1 MALSGTDCMP
11 NDRPS
16 VRAGDA
22 AGRAR
27 RFGRT
32 GPRLAGDPHA
42 WAQAFVPAPGESR
55 PGSSR
60 LAGAARLRGAA
71 VPASLPPS
79 RPGPALGGRR
89 RDGAGSGAAGGADAR
104 RRRVPGVTMRGSVEK
119 YVGGDRESGGMFRL
133 TRSAGA
139 GAKLEAAPTSRW
151 PRRPARRTEAGAAW
165 PAIRGALRRARVRWA
180 GTTHRSAV
188 LPPATVSTSMGG
200 CRTAGVGA
208 RFGLGLS
215 AGLRACD
222 DAVIRDGRR
231 ERRSEGPGRVSTES
245 GS

>member
-89 RDGAGSGAAGGADAR
+89 RDGAGSGAAGRTHAR

-151 PRRPARRTEAGAAW
+151 PRRPAPRTEAGSAW
-165 PAIRGALRRARVRWA
+165 PAIRGDLRRARVRRAELPTGWKFGDAEARGLAPRSCALGRDHAPIGRLAA
-180 GTTHRSAV
+180 GDGLDLDGWLQNGGSRRAVRSRPLRRA
-188 LPPATVSTSMGG
+188 
-200 CRTAGVGA
+200 A
-208 RFGLGLS
+208 RL
-215 AGLRACD
+215 
-222 DAVIRDGRR
+222 
-231 ERRSEGPGRVSTES
+231 
-245 GS
+245 